1 MKKIMKRLA
10 ALAVVST
17 MTLTSLVGCATTSSV
32 DNNEVVATIG
42 DSEVTAGVANFYLR
56 YQQSGMEELYEM
68 YFGQGFWTAPLTDGT
83 TYASKLKDQVQKS
96 LHEFYVLE
104 DHMAEYNVT
113 ITDEELA
120 AIDAAAEAFVAA
132 NSSKVVEAIS
142 GDKEVV
148 AEVLRLFTINEKMY
162 QAMTADVNTE
172 VSDKEAAQKRLR
184 YYSQNKT
191 KSENGASVE
200 LSEDELAALKIEMET
215 VLNGAKAN
223 GSLEAYGE
231 EHEIGTYALTFD
243 SESTATAKEVIE
255 AADKLKEG
263 EFSEVID
270 TEYLYYVV
278 QLESEFDQ
286 GATDTRKD
294 EIVEERRVEAYSAIA
309 EKWLVETKMELN
321 EEVWDQLVVEA
332 LKVLAKE
339 QEEK

>member
-17 MTLTSLVGCATTSSV
+17 MTLTTLVGCATTSSV
-32 DNNEVVATIG
+32 DNSEVVATIG
-42 DSEVTAGVANFYLR
+42 DSQVTAGVANFYLR

-68 YFGQGFWTAPLTDGT
+68 YFGEGFWTAPLTDGS
-83 TYASKLKDQVQKS
+83 TYAQNLKDQVQKS

-113 ITDEELA
+113 VTDEELA
-120 AIDAAAEAFVAA
+120 EIDATAEAFVAA
-132 NSSKVVEAIS
+132 NSEKVLKAIS
-142 GDKEVV
+142 GEKEIV
-148 AEVLRLFTINEKMY
+148 AEVLRLFVINEKMF

-172 VSDKEAAQKRLR
+172 VSDDEAAQKRLR
-184 YYSQNKT
+184 YYSKNKT
-191 KSENGASVE
+191 TSENGSTVE
-200 LSEDELAALKIEMET
+200 LSEDELAALKTEMET
-215 VLNGAKAN
+215 VLNDAKAN

-231 EHEIGTYALTFD
+231 EHEIETYTLTFD

-278 QLESEFDQ
+278 QLESEYDQ
-286 GATDTRKD
+286 EATDTRKA
-294 EIVEERRVEAYSAIA
+294 EIAEERRVEAYSLIA
-309 EKWLVETKMELN
+309 ENWLVETKMELN
-321 EEVWDQLVVEA
+321 QEAWDKLVVEV

-339 QEEK
+339 QKEK

>member
-1 MKKIMKRLA
+1 MKKIMKRLT

-17 MTLTSLVGCATTSSV
+17 MVFTSLVGCATTSSV
-32 DNNEVVATIG
+32 DNSEVVATIG
-42 DSEVTAGVANFYLR
+42 DSQVTAGVANFYLR
-56 YQQSGMEELYEM
+56 YQQSGMEEIYAM
-68 YFGQGFWTAPLTDGT
+68 YFGEDFWNAPLTDGS
-83 TYASKLKDQVQKS
+83 TYAANLKDQVQKS

-104 DHMAEYNVT
+104 DHMGEYNVT
-113 ITDEELA
+113 LTEAELA
-120 AIDAAAEAFVAA
+120 EIDAAAEAFVAA
-132 NSSKVVEAIS
+132 NSSKTLEAIS
-142 GDKEVV
+142 GEKEIV
-148 AEVLRLFTINEKMY
+148 AVALSLFTINEKMY
-162 QAMTADVNTE
+162 EAMTADVDTVVTDE
-172 VSDKEAAQKRLR
+172 EAAQKRLR

-191 KSENGASVE
+191 KSENGVSVDLAE
-200 LSEDELAALKIEMET
+200 EELAALKVEMET
-215 VLNGAKAN
+215 VLDGAKAK

-231 EHEIGTYALTFD
+231 EKELGTYTLTFD

-263 EFSEVID
+263 EFSDVIE

-278 QLESEFDQ
+278 QLESEFDKE
-286 GATDTRKD
+286 ATETRKD

-321 EEVWDQLVVEA
+321 QEVWDKLVVDT